1 MLLSEIVNHRRAQYG
16 QRHIVFVFSV
26 DICVQFKFWGVT
38 EAGLDSRR
46 ASRYTLHAFEEKHE
60 ALPDILRN
68 SLVATADLQ
77 H

>member
-1 MLLSEIVNHRRAQYG
+1 M
-16 QRHIVFVFSV
+16 FVVSRV
-26 DICVQFKFWGVT
+26 DICFQFKFGRVT

-46 ASRYTLHAFEEKHE
+46 GSRYILHAFKEKRE